1 MPAAGSRRRDTI
13 DLVRTHPRVLA
24 VLALAAAA
32 CASTKLVSVYAD
44 ESFAG
49 PAFEKL
55 LVVGLGATEGGRA
68 AFESA
73 VVARL
78 EAQGVVGAA
87 SHDVIVEMEDASR
100 ARVRRLA
107 RQEGYD
113 AVLVTRLLDVR
124 KETRYEPPVY
134 GDFYGYWGHYG
145 GYVADPGYVIETT
158 TLVMETSLFDT
169 VTGKVVYSA
178 ESETF
183 QPRSRNTV
191 IEELVPLVVDDLT
204 QRGILAA
211 RR

>member
-1 MPAAGSRRRDTI
+1 
-13 DLVRTHPRVLA
+13 VRTHPRVLA

-32 CASTKLVSVYAD
+32 CASTKLVSVWAD
-44 ESFAG
+44 ERFAG
-49 PAFEKL
+49 PAFGKL

-73 VVARL
+73 LVARL
-78 EAQGVVGAA
+78 DAQGVVGVA
-87 SHDVIVEMEDASR
+87 SHDVIVEMQDVSQ
-100 ARVRRLA
+100 ARLRRLA

-124 KETRYEPPVY
+124 KETLYEPPVY

-145 GYVADPGYVIETT
+145 GYVSEPGYAIETT
-158 TLVMETSLFDT
+158 TVVMETSLFDAA
-169 VTGKVVYSA
+169 TGKVVYSA
-178 ESETF
+178 ESQTF
-183 QPRSRNTV
+183 QPRSRDAVTQ
-191 IEELVPLVVDDLT
+191 ELVPLVVDDLT

>member
-1 MPAAGSRRRDTI
+1 M
-13 DLVRTHPRVLA
+13 VRHTRL
-24 VLALAAAA
+24 LALVACCAAA

-49 PAFEKL
+49 PTFEKL
-55 LVVGLGATEGGRA
+55 LVIGLGATEGGRA

-78 EAQGVVGAA
+78 GAQGVLGVA
-87 SHDVIVEMEDASR
+87 SHDVIVAIEDVSR

-107 RQEGYD
+107 RQQGYD

-124 KETRYEPPVY
+124 KETRYEPPFY

-145 GYVADPGYVIETT
+145 GYIAMPGYVIETT
-158 TLVMETSLFDT
+158 TLVVETSLFDAA
-169 VTGKVVYSA
+169 TGKVVYSA
-178 ESETF
+178 ESQTF
-183 QPRSRNTV
+183 QPRSRETV

-204 QRGILAA
+204 QHGMLAA

>member
-1 MPAAGSRRRDTI
+1 M
-13 DLVRTHPRVLA
+13 RTHPRALA
-24 VLALAAAA
+24 VLALFAAA

-44 ESFAG
+44 ERFEG

-78 EAQGVVGAA
+78 DAQGVLGVA
-87 SHDVIVEMEDASR
+87 SHDVIVAMEDVSR

-107 RQEGYD
+107 RQQGYD

-145 GYVADPGYVIETT
+145 GYIATPGYVIETT
-158 TLVMETSLFDT
+158 TLVIETSLFDAA
-169 VTGKVVYSA
+169 TGKVVYSA
-178 ESETF
+178 ESQTF
-183 QPRSRNTV
+183 QPRSRETV

-204 QRGILAA
+204 KRGMLAA
-211 RR
+211 IR